1 MAQIKGMSIFL
12 KTGLLAFCL
21 FGCISILT
29 SALAAYTLHER
40 LTDEYVSKGAAI
52 ATAIASASQEV
63 LLVRNAAT
71 IQAMIDQYLAI
82 EGVAYVFVIDSEGVI
97 VSHTF
102 VPEIPAVLKP
112 LPTSKHMQIVT
123 ELQVEP
129 FGRTIDICA
138 PVLAGVAGYVHVGM
152 DKELVVSYFWRAVFD
167 MQVLLFFTFWG
178 CVGVLYLITRRISRP
193 LDQLT
198 EYARRLA
205 AHDFSATIDIRTKD
219 ELNLLGRAMQSM
231 GQELAL
237 LFTEMNSEVD
247 KATGELRD
255 HMAYLSAILDN
266 LADGLL
272 VVDVTGRITVVNP
285 AMRELFDLSDKDYSS
300 EMVEDVFPCEVL
312 DMVSG
317 VRNCSAEIL
326 SAELPLSR
334 GRIGKA
340 ISSSVVISEPC
351 SQCLGGVILVRDI
364 TKEKELDQL
373 KTDFI
378 STVSHEL
385 RTPMTSVL
393 GFSKI
398 IRKKLEQGVFPLLT
412 HKDTAI
418 KPIEQVRGN
427 MDIIVAEAE
436 RLTELINDVLDIAR
450 MEAGEIKWRDEEVFM
465 AEVLRQSRNS
475 TKGFWKA
482 KGLEVEL
489 DIEEG
494 LPPVHGDSGRL
505 VQVVVNLISNAIK
518 FTGRSPIV
526 CGVKSDG
533 EFQEV
538 FVKDNGA
545 GIASGDLELVFAKFK
560 QVGDTLTS
568 KPEGTGLGLS
578 ICRQIVER
586 HGGRIWAESDFGHGS
601 SFHFIVPSERHDV
614 HLPPEIG
621 QCLGRVFAPKVQSEV
636 LASPKSEVAPLILVV
651 DDDPAL
657 ICFLEE
663 VFAENGFRVCSA
675 VNGEDAF
682 QLAQELNPDLITMD
696 IMMPLMDGRETI
708 RCLRSEP
715 TTRNIPVLVVTALS
729 GEQGDGGDM
738 ALTKPVDEIRLL
750 EAVRVLLGKRNACK
764 SCLVLGEK
772 SGCNLD
778 SLSQFCTGNI
788 SFVSEKEF
796 WNSQRIDFRGTVF
809 IPAEEYRDINLERLT
824 KLPGV
829 SIVILP
835 DYERDQNHTSSLL
848 DLRE

>member
-1 MAQIKGMSIFL
+1 MAVMAQIKGMSIFL

-29 SALAAYTLHER
+29 SALAAYTLHDR
-40 LTDEYVSKGAAI
+40 LTSEYVSKGAAI

-63 LLVRNAAT
+63 LLGRNAAT
-71 IQAMIDQYLAI
+71 TQAMIDQYLAI
-82 EGVAYVFVIDSEGVI
+82 EGVAYVFVVDSDGVI

-102 VPEIPAVLKP
+102 VPEVPDVLKP
-112 LPTSKHMQIVT
+112 LPKSKHMQIVT
-123 ELQVEP
+123 ELKVESL
-129 FGRTIDICA
+129 GRVIDICA

-152 DKELVVSYFWRAVFD
+152 DKELVVSYFWKAIFD
-167 MQVLLFFTFWG
+167 MQVLLFFTFWA
-178 CVGVLYLITRRISRP
+178 CVGVLYLVTRRISRP

-237 LFTEMNSEVD
+237 LFMEMNSEVD

-272 VVDVTGRITVVNP
+272 VVDVTGKITVINP
-285 AMRELFDLSDKDYSS
+285 AMRKLFNLSDKDYRD
-300 EMVEDVFPCEVL
+300 EMVEDIFPCEVL

-317 VRNCSAEIL
+317 VRNCSSEIL
-326 SAELPLSR
+326 SAELPLSS

-340 ISSSVVISEPC
+340 ISSSVSISEPC

-398 IRKKLEQGVFPLLT
+398 IRKKLEQVIFPLLT
-412 HKDTAI
+412 HKDSVS

-427 MDIIVAEAE
+427 MDIIVTEAE

-450 MEAGEIKWRDEEVFM
+450 MEAGEIKWRDSEVSL

-494 LPPVHGDSGRL
+494 LPFVHGDSGRL

-518 FTGRSPIV
+518 FTEKSPIV
-526 CGVKSDG
+526 CGVKKDG

-545 GIASGDLELVFAKFK
+545 GIAPDDLELVFAKFK

-586 HGGRIWAESDFGHGS
+586 HDGRIWAESDPEHGS
-601 SFHFIVPSERHDV
+601 TFHFVLLSGRSGV
-614 HLPPEIG
+614 CLPPETK
-621 QCLGRVFAPKVQSEV
+621 QCLGRVFAPKVPPEV
-636 LASPKSEVAPLILVV
+636 LIPPKPEVAPLILVV
-651 DDDPAL
+651 DDDSAL
-657 ICFLEE
+657 IRFLEE
-663 VFAENGFRVCSA
+663 VFEDNGFRVCSA
-675 VNGEDAF
+675 TNGEDAF
-682 QLAQELNPDLITMD
+682 RLAQELNPDLITMD
-696 IMMPLMDGRETI
+696 IMMPFMDGREAI
-708 RCLRSEP
+708 RCLRSLP
-715 TTRNIPVLVVTALS
+715 ATRNIPVLVITALS

-738 ALTKPVDEIRLL
+738 ALTKPVDEMRLL
-750 EAVRVLLGKRNACK
+750 EAARVLLGKRDACK
-764 SCLVLGEK
+764 SCLVLGERE
-772 SGCNLD
+772 GCDLE
-778 SLSQFCTGNI
+778 SLSLLCTGDI
-788 SFVSEKEF
+788 AFMTEKEF
-796 WNSQRIDFRGTVF
+796 WECRGTEFRGTVF
-809 IPAEEYRDINLERLT
+809 IPAEEYRNIDLERLT
-824 KLPGV
+824 KLLGV

-835 DYERDQNHTSSLL
+835 DYGCE
-848 DLRE
+848 